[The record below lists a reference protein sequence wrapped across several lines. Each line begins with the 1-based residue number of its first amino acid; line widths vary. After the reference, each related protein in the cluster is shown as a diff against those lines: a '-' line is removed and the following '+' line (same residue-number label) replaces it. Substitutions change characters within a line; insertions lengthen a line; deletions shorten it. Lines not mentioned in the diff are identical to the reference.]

1 MGAMDCGQRWGD
13 QTFWTPSL
21 HYFNQTIDVLALLNL
36 DEDHVSD
43 FEGVTRNCRVPWI
56 LSNPTIGPNEFT
68 VLKKDGMGSGARAVA
83 RWFARLKGTALGA
96 EPDFMPVQ
104 IRWYYGFYNPG
115 VPNTTNDLSLVVV
128 AQFGAFKIVFAGD
141 LEVAGW
147 RRLLGLP
154 SFRQDLIG
162 TSVFVASHHG
172 RESGCC
178 TELFDLFRPQLVIIS
193 DDERQFDSQDTDDW
207 YRNQCTGAIFTAN
220 PGARRYVATTR
231 KDGSMRIDV
240 DAAGRWSIGR
250 VLVRDWPRSP
260 IPAPPREAGLGALA
274 SLGLDHNPLAA
285 LLSAFSPLPAPS
297 EPELNLRGLLNIE
310 EDPLSRAL
318 GLGSLLAPTPGR
330 R

>member
-1 MGAMDCGQRWGD
+1 MVGPTAGRAETSAVTQSSS
-13 QTFWTPSL
+13 TAVSL
-21 HYFNQTIDVLALLNL
+21 A
-36 DEDHVSD
+36 
-43 FEGVTRNCRVPWI
+43 VP
-56 LSNPTIGPNEFT
+56 GE
-68 VLKKDGMGSGARAVA
+68 
-83 RWFARLKGTALGA
+83 
-96 EPDFMPVQ
+96 
-104 IRWYYGFYNPG
+104 
-115 VPNTTNDLSLVVV
+115 
-128 AQFGAFKIVFAGD
+128 AGN
-141 LEVAGW
+141 VAG
-147 RRLLGLP
+147 
-154 SFRQDLIG
+154 SSAG
-162 TSVFVASHHG
+162 TRSMTVSG